1 MIGSSHLFGGF
12 SISPALARRMF
23 EAVAE
28 IHAGTLDRSLSH
40 VDDDNCDVCRRSQK
54 DAAAKEERHDAPE
67 PDRPGREWAA

>member
-1 MIGSSHLFGGF
+1 MNGPSQLFGGF

-28 IHAGTLDRSLSH
+28 IHAQTLDLSLSH
-40 VDDDNCDVCRRSQK
+40 VDDDNCAVCRSVR
-54 DAAAKEERHDAPE
+54 AKEKPHDAPA

>member
-1 MIGSSHLFGGF
+1 MIGPSHLFGGF

-28 IHAGTLDRSLSH
+28 IHAGTLDLSLSH
-40 VDDDNCDVCRRSQK
+40 VDDDQCDVCK
-54 DAAAKEERHDAPE
+54 AAKEERHDAPA

>member
-1 MIGSSHLFGGF
+1 MIGPSQLFGGF

-28 IHAGTLDRSLSH
+28 IHAGTLDLSLSH
-40 VDDDNCDVCRRSQK
+40 VDDDNCDVCKSVR
-54 DAAAKEERHDAPE
+54 AKETSNDAPA